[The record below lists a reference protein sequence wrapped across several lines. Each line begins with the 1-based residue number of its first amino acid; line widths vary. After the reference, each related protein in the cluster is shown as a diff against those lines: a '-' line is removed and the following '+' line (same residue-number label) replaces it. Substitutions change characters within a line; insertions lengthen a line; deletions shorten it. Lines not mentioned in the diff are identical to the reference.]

1 MAAASSTGE
10 AIGTGL
16 KVGLA
21 VTGSFGFVQAATSA
35 QAAGTTVAKNMGQWH
50 DAFDTFS
57 FGIGAGG
64 SFLHAPASIST
75 TDTYS
80 GTYDG
85 TLSGTLNGSGF
96 TGTVEAGKDFR
107 QGNFVFGIYGDIT
120 AGDRTQ
126 SFNRSYADNT
136 DQVNSNPPVMY
147 NGTYKVRFGH
157 SASLIGRAG
166 WMPNERTL
174 LYGLAGYTWQHY
186 DATASASTTW
196 YDPVIT
202 ENNSASRS
210 ATTGGLTL
218 GVGGEMLLTPDI
230 SLKGEYRWTHLNGV
244 PSFGVTTAG
253 YHGNNTVTM
262 TGRTGAIDEHAI
274 RFVLSFKL
282 H

>member
-21 VTGSFGFVQAATSA
+21 VTGSFGFVQAATPA

-80 GTYDG
+80 GTHDG

-96 TGTVEAGKDFR
+96 IGTVEAGKDFR

-120 AGDRTQ
+120 GGNQKA
-126 SFNRSYADNT
+126 SISRSYEDT
-136 DQVNSNPPVMY
+136 YWGSPPPESLT
-147 NGTYKVRFGH
+147 GTYTLSLKH
-157 SASLIGRAG
+157 SAALIGRAG

-186 DATASASTTW
+186 DASTSVMTSIPYKSIGSGSGSAQKSGT
-196 YDPVIT
+196 V
-202 ENNSASRS
+202 
-210 ATTGGLTL
+210 GGVTL
-218 GVGGEMLLTPDI
+218 GVGVERLLTPDI
-230 SLKGEYRWTHLNGV
+230 SLKGEYRWTHLNGIS
-244 PSFGVTTAG
+244 PLAATATTAWPT
-253 YHGNNTVTM
+253 TVTA
-262 TGRTGAIDEHAI
+262 TGSAGAIDEHAI